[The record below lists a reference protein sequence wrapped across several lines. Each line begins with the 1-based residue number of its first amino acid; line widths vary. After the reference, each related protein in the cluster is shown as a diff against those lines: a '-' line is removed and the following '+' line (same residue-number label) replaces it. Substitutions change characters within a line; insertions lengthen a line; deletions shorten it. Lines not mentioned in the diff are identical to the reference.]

1 MTTSDPTLATEIAE
15 VTADK
20 GRSPAATV
28 GPARRRSPSSLAA
41 TQPWSPASCPY
52 PMSSTE
58 KCNNGVKLLE
68 PELSIAATNRKRHGK
83 RERVEDCNCSIH
95 PPWSLSFILSS
106 WPKKAPGRAR
116 EDDSD
121 CAIAAERR
129 KEAKRDHGCTVWCE
143 ESRESRS
150 PPPWERG
157 KR

>member
-1 MTTSDPTLATEIAE
+1 MGRMGRVTELH
-15 VTADK
+15 D
-20 GRSPAATV
+20 
-28 GPARRRSPSSLAA
+28 
-41 TQPWSPASCPY
+41 

-68 PELSIAATNRKRHGK
+68 PDLSIAATNRKRHGK

-95 PPWSLSFILSS
+95 PPS
-106 WPKKAPGRAR
+106 GRAR

-129 KEAKRDHGCTVWCE
+129 KEAKRDHGCTVRCE
-143 ESRESRS
+143 ESRESRP

>member
-1 MTTSDPTLATEIAE
+1 MVMD
-15 VTADK
+15 
-20 GRSPAATV
+20 
-28 GPARRRSPSSLAA
+28 SLLCNIW
-41 TQPWSPASCPY
+41 TD

-58 KCNNGVKLLE
+58 KYNNGVKLLE

-95 PPWSLSFILSS
+95 PPSSLSFILSS
-106 WPKKAPGRAR
+106 WPKKAPGEGLQFSVLNCNTRRAG

-121 CAIAAERR
+121 CAIVAERR
-129 KEAKRDHGCTVWCE
+129 KEAKRDHGCTVRCE
-143 ESRESRS
+143 KSRESRP

>member
-1 MTTSDPTLATEIAE
+1 MDSLLCNIWTDPI
-15 VTADK
+15 
-20 GRSPAATV
+20 
-28 GPARRRSPSSLAA
+28 
-41 TQPWSPASCPY
+41 
-52 PMSSTE
+52 SSTE

-95 PPWSLSFILSS
+95 PPSSLSFILSS
-106 WPKKAPGRAR
+106 WPKKAPGRAC

-121 CAIAAERR
+121 CAIVAERR
-129 KEAKRDHGCTVWCE
+129 KEAKRDHGCTVRCE
-143 ESRESRS
+143 KSRESRP